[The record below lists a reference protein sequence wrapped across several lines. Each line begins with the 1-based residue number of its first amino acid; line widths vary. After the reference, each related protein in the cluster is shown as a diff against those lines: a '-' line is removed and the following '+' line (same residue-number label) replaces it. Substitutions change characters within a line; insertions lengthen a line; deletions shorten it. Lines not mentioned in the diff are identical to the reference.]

1 VEDNV
6 ATRSK
11 QTLPPIS
18 KQDYEAQAAF
28 RYALRQFLRRS
39 EVAAREYNLTPQQF
53 QALLAIQGYPG
64 REVVTVGELAER
76 LQLRHHTTVELID
89 RMEAQKLVE
98 RTPAESDRRQVRVSV
113 TDAGREA
120 VENVVAHNREQLRL
134 FTPELRQL
142 LMSLALAGADG
153 QADSE

>member
-1 VEDNV
+1 M
-6 ATRSK
+6 ATRPKPTQSAI
-11 QTLPPIS
+11 T

-39 EVAAREYNLTPQQF
+39 EVAARANSLTPQQY

-98 RTPAESDRRQVRVSV
+98 RTPAESDRRQVYISLM
-113 TDAGREA
+113 DAGRDALEK
-120 VENVVAHNREQLRL
+120 VVAHNRAQLRE

-142 LMSLALAGADG
+142 LMSLATAGQDG
-153 QADSE
+153 EG

>member
-1 VEDNV
+1 VEDDV

-11 QTLPPIS
+11 SSEAAIS
-18 KQDYEAQAAF
+18 KQDFEAQAAF

-39 EVAAREYNLTPQQF
+39 EVTARANNLTPQQY

-89 RMEAQKLVE
+89 RMVAQKLVT
-98 RTPAESDRRQVRVSV
+98 RTPAESDRRQVCVSV
-113 TDAGREA
+113 TVAGRDTLEKVA
-120 VENVVAHNREQLRL
+120 AHNREHLRE
-134 FTPELRQL
+134 FSPELRQL
-142 LMSLALAGADG
+142 LMSLARAGADG
-153 QADSE
+153 EE